1 MRAVVPPE
9 IDRQLRGDSFFADPY
24 PAYDRLRREVPV
36 AWSETEQA
44 WLLTR
49 YADVVATVQ
58 DPRHFSSRG
67 RMLATLE
74 HISADERARLKPFE
88 EHFSVGLINSDPPD
102 HTRIRALVNKAF
114 TPRVVEQLR
123 PGIQVL
129 VSELLDA
136 VQPDGRMDVVRD
148 LAHPLPTTVISGLLG
163 VPPEDRTQFK
173 VWADSIL
180 SFQGAGVLP
189 AEFLE
194 RSQESLLAMRAYFRG
209 LIADRRRQPRDDL
222 LGRLVEAETGGDRLS
237 EAELMT
243 TSVTLLIAG
252 YETTTTLVT
261 NGLYTLLRH
270 PDQLQRLRGDLTL
283 LPTAIEEMLRFESPL
298 QRNPRRI
305 AEDMEYGGQS
315 MQAGDFVL
323 QLLGSA
329 NRDPSVFP
337 DPERFDIA
345 RQPNRHVA
353 FGQGIHFCVGAPL
366 ARLEAPIA
374 IGTVL
379 RRMPNLRLDESA
391 GAWAS
396 HPLLR
401 AMPSL
406 PVSF

>member
-1 MRAVVPPE
+1 MRAVVPPD
-9 IDRQLRGDSFFADPY
+9 IDRHLRDQAFFADPY
-24 PAYDRLRREVPV
+24 PSYDRLRQEAPV

-49 YADVVATVQ
+49 YADVVTTVQ

-74 HISADERARLKPFE
+74 HLSAPERARLKQFE
-88 EHFSVGLINSDPPD
+88 DHFSVGLLNSDPPD

-123 PGIQVL
+123 PRVQAL
-129 VSELLDA
+129 ADELLDA
-136 VQPDGRMDVVRD
+136 VQAVGEMNVVRD
-148 LAHPLPTTVISGLLG
+148 LAQPLPVTVISGLLG
-163 VPPEDRTQFK
+163 VPPEDRRQFK

-189 AEFLE
+189 AGFLE
-194 RSQESLLAMRAYFRG
+194 LSQESLVAMRGYFSG
-209 LIADRRRQPRDDL
+209 LIEERRRHPHDDL
-222 LGRLVEAETGGDRLS
+222 LGRLVEAEMGGDRLT

-252 YETTTTLVT
+252 YETTTTLIT

-270 PDQLQRLRGDLTL
+270 PDQLQSLRDDPALM
-283 LPTAIEEMLRFESPL
+283 PAAIEELLRFESPL
-298 QRNPRRI
+298 QRNPRRV
-305 AEDMEYGGQS
+305 AGDMEYAGQR
-315 MQAGDFVL
+315 MRAGELVL
-323 QLLGSA
+323 QMLGSA
-329 NRDPSVFP
+329 NRDQAVFP
-337 DPERFDIA
+337 DPDRLDIT

-353 FGQGIHFCVGAPL
+353 FGQGIHFCLGAPL
-366 ARLEAPIA
+366 ARAEAQIA

-379 RRMPNLRLDESA
+379 RRMPHLRLNTDA
-391 GAWAS
+391 IAWAS

-406 PVSF
+406 PVAF